1 MAADPNSLKLAE
13 PWRKGTR
20 SSSGGCV
27 EAARVA
33 TPSAGPVDAP
43 VRTEGGISA

>member
-33 TPSAGPVDAP
+33 TPSVGPDDVSGRA
-43 VRTEGGISA
+43 EGDISA